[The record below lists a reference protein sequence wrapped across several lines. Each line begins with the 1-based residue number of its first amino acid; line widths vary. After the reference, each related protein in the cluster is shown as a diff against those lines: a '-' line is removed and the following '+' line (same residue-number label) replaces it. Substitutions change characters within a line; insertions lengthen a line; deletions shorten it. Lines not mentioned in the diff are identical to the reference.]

1 MNVFKMYFLNYE
13 MYYKSSISKFSVLRK
28 DKRDI
33 LLRNMRKK
41 PNSIL
46 KGWFESFI
54 FFPYTFSFK
63 LSIDISDHFIVVD
76 FTENLRKKLPRLVF
90 L

>member
-13 MYYKSSISKFSVLRK
+13 MYYKSSISKFPVLRK

-33 LLRNMRKK
+33 LLRKMRKK
-41 PNSIL
+41 RNSIL

-54 FFPYTFSFK
+54 FFLTRFQLNSVLIFQTTSLLLILLKAYEK
-63 LSIDISDHFIVVD
+63 
-76 FTENLRKKLPRLVF
+76 N
-90 L
+90 

>member
-33 LLRNMRKK
+33 LLRKMRKK
-41 PNSIL
+41 
-46 KGWFESFI
+46 
-54 FFPYTFSFK
+54 T
-63 LSIDISDHFIVVD
+63 
-76 FTENLRKKLPRLVF
+76 
-90 L
+90 